1 MSDNNVITISS
12 ILDYKKFG
20 HKILFLPLLKPEIED
35 IFEMK
40 PLLLTKIKKVIKN
53 IKLKF
58 PLLICFSLKKFHI
71 FKNQLHKS
79 RIHINLFFPF
89 ILRNNI
95 DVK

>member
-40 PLLLTKIKKVIKN
+40 PLLLTKIKKVM
-53 IKLKF
+53 
-58 PLLICFSLKKFHI
+58 
-71 FKNQLHKS
+71 
-79 RIHINLFFPF
+79 
-89 ILRNNI
+89 
-95 DVK
+95 